1 MGGTPGS
8 PNLSPGTPAACPD
21 LRILAIDPGSKRVG
35 VALSDP
41 TATIAQAL
49 TTMPAEPAATLP
61 SRIARIARENDAAR
75 IVVGLPKRLDG
86 SRGPEAKAAQHLA
99 DAIRTE
105 SGLPVEMVD
114 ERLTTVAAERS
125 LIESGMRRDKRRLSV
140 DRVAA
145 TLMLQ
150 AHLDRRRAG

>member
-1 MGGTPGS
+1 MG
-8 PNLSPGTPAACPD
+8 L
-21 LRILAIDPGSKRVG
+21 
-35 VALSDP
+35 ALSDP

-49 TTMPAEPAATLP
+49 TTVSAEPVATLAT
-61 SRIARIARENDAAR
+61 RLAQIARTYEAAR

-86 SRGPEAKAAQHLA
+86 SRGPEAMAAQDLA
-99 DAIRTE
+99 EAIRKA
-105 SGLPVEMVD
+105 SGLPVELVD

-125 LIESGMRRDKRRLSV
+125 LIAGGMRRDKRRLTV

>member
-1 MGGTPGS
+1 M
-8 PNLSPGTPAACPD
+8 
-21 LRILAIDPGSKRVG
+21 RILAIDPGSKRVG

-41 TATIAQAL
+41 SATIAQAL
-49 TTMPAEPAATLP
+49 TTMHAEPAATLP
-61 SRIARIARENDAAR
+61 ARIARIARENDAAR

-105 SGLPVEMVD
+105 SGLPVELVD

-125 LIESGMRRDKRRLSV
+125 LIEGGMRRDKRRLSV

>member
-1 MGGTPGS
+1 M
-8 PNLSPGTPAACPD
+8 
-21 LRILAIDPGSKRVG
+21 RILAIDPGSKRVG

-49 TTMPAEPAATLP
+49 TTMPADPAATLA
-61 SRIARIARENDAAR
+61 SRVAKLARDSEAAR

-86 SRGPEAKAAQHLA
+86 SRGPEAKAAQALA

-105 SGLPVEMVD
+105 SGLPVELVD

-125 LIESGMRRDKRRLSV
+125 LIAGGMRRDKRRLSV

-150 AHLDRRRAG
+150 SHLDRRRAG

>member
-1 MGGTPGS
+1 V
-8 PNLSPGTPAACPD
+8 
-21 LRILAIDPGSKRVG
+21 RILAIDPGSKRVG

-49 TTMPAEPAATLP
+49 TTMPAEPAATLA
-61 SRIARIARENDAAR
+61 SRIAKLARDTEAAR
-75 IVVGLPKRLDG
+75 VVVGLPKRLDG
-86 SRGPEAKAAQHLA
+86 SRGPEAKAAQALA

-105 SGLPVEMVD
+105 SGLPVELVD

-125 LIESGMRRDKRRLSV
+125 LIAGGMRRDKRRLSV

>member
-1 MGGTPGS
+1 M
-8 PNLSPGTPAACPD
+8 
-21 LRILAIDPGSKRVG
+21 DPGSKRVG
-35 VALSDP
+35 LALSDP

-49 TTMPAEPAATLP
+49 TTLAAEPAATLA
-61 SRIARIARENDAAR
+61 ARIVEVAKANEAAR

-86 SRGPEAKAAQHLA
+86 SRGPEAKAAQALA
-99 DAIRTE
+99 DAIRKE

-125 LIESGMRRDKRRLSV
+125 LIAGGMRRDKRRLSV

-150 AHLDRRRAG
+150 AHLDRRHAG

>member
-1 MGGTPGS
+1 
-8 PNLSPGTPAACPD
+8 
-21 LRILAIDPGSKRVG
+21 VG
-35 VALSDP
+35 LALSDP

-49 TTMPAEPAATLP
+49 TTLPAEPAATLAQRIVQVAKTNET
-61 SRIARIARENDAAR
+61 SRF
-75 IVVGLPKRLDG
+75 VVGLPRRLDG
-86 SRGPEAKAAQHLA
+86 SHGPEAKAAQALA
-99 DAIRTE
+99 DAIRKE

-125 LIESGMRRDKRRLSV
+125 LIAGGMRREKRRLSV